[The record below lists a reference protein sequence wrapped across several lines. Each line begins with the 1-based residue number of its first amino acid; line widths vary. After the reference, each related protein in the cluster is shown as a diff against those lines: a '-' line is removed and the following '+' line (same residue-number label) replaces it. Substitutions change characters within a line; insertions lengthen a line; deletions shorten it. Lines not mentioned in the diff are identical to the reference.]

1 MSAQAT
7 NASSGRPTENSRGRD
22 AYANSGDRRD
32 RPAPSRSGYGN
43 SSSQQSQ
50 PRRPARQDNPT
61 GLRIT
66 YLQNPQVEIINH
78 NQAKGQGI
86 KKTLAYDTP
95 LSKEQLV
102 NWRKEFWG
110 KYNDPS
116 DCIRRSVI
124 MQQIHS
130 FHFCYQM
137 LMADLIVRDKDKW
150 I

>member
-1 MSAQAT
+1 MGCCMSAQAT
-7 NASSGRPTENSRGRD
+7 NASCGRPSENSRGRD

-32 RPAPSRSGYGN
+32 RQAPQRSN
-43 SSSQQSQ
+43 PSSQQSQ

-95 LSKEQLV
+95 LSREQLV

-110 KYNDPS
+110 KWDRLS
-116 DCIRRSVI
+116 DCIRRSGI
-124 MQQIHS
+124 MQHDFS
-130 FHFCYQM
+130 DPFF
-137 LMADLIVRDKDKW
+137 LSVAND
-150 I
+150 